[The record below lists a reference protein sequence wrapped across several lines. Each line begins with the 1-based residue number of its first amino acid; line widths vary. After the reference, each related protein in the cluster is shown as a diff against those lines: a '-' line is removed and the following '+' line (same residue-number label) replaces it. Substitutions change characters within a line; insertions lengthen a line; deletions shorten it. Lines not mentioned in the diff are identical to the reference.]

1 MESRD
6 KIQERKKHRNQT
18 GGGKPPSDP
27 TLAQQKILDLC
38 EDTPGFTGLKG
49 VETPAS
55 CTLHSQATSN
65 EGNYFPN
72 TAVMLVI
79 LNGCCESE

>member
-27 TLAQQKILDLC
+27 TPAQQKILDLC

-49 VETPAS
+49 VETPAT
-55 CTLHSQATSN
+55 CTLTSQATSN
-65 EGNYFPN
+65 EGNYFPY
-72 TAVMLVI
+72 TEVMLVI
-79 LNGCCESE
+79 LTGCCY